1 LTFANRRSK
10 RNDFVHLSSTGNPI
24 GGFLLVD
31 GSAVAEDSAALYG
44 ALERRLA
51 ATGQAVARCNDLSR
65 LPRIFNP
72 SRHAVVIVWA
82 RADASDRVFAAMRE
96 IRCLAPVPV
105 VLVVTEGSEQLATAA
120 LRAGVADYFSP
131 PFSIDDLVESVERCV
146 ERTAAQNVGGRRV
159 SAPLSGAAVMLGES
173 QSIASL
179 RQYIMRVAAS
189 DANVLITGET
199 GTGKELAA
207 EMIHRNSPRRDQ
219 RLVSINCAAIPSGLL
234 ESELFGHE
242 RGAFTG
248 AHVAREGQLEL
259 ADGGTVFFDEIGDM
273 DAPSQAKV
281 LRVAEGKPVYR
292 VGGRRPLQM
301 KARIIAATN
310 HDLERSMH
318 DGMFRK
324 DLYFRL
330 NVARI
335 HLPPLRDRREDIPM
349 LLNHYLGELNRRF
362 HATMEGFT
370 EPAMERLI
378 AYDWPGN
385 VRELKNTLEA
395 IFISSQGS
403 WIDPSALPERVRGW
417 LQEASAAPAA
427 ERDRLISALTATNWN
442 KTRAAEKLHWS
453 RMTLYRKLAKYHLV
467 KTGASGQLVP

>member
-1 LTFANRRSK
+1 MHLPNH
-10 RNDFVHLSSTGNPI
+10 RNSTR
-24 GGFLLVD
+24 GFLLVD
-31 GSAVAEDSAALYG
+31 ASAVADDRGALYR
-44 ALERRLA
+44 AVERRLA
-51 ATGQAVARCNDLSR
+51 ANGHNVARCNDLCQLAR
-65 LPRIFNP
+65 TFNP

-82 RADASDRVFAAMRE
+82 RADASDRVFAAVRE
-96 IRCLAPVPV
+96 IRCLAPIPV
-105 VLVVTEGSEQLATAA
+105 VLVATEGSEQLATAA
-120 LRAGVADYFSP
+120 LRAGVTDYFSL
-131 PFSIDDLVESVERCV
+131 PFAIDDLVVSVDRCMERA
-146 ERTAAQNVGGRRV
+146 AAQNVGGRRV
-159 SAPLSGAAVMLGES
+159 SAPLSGAAAMLGES
-173 QSIASL
+173 ESISSL

-207 EMIHRNSPRRDQ
+207 EIIHQNSPRRDQ

-248 AHVAREGQLEL
+248 AHMAREGQLEL

-301 KARIIAATN
+301 NARLIAATN
-310 HDLERSMH
+310 HDLERSML
-318 DGMFRK
+318 DGVFRK

-349 LLNHYLGELNRRF
+349 LLDHYLGELNRRLNG
-362 HATMEGFT
+362 TMAGFT
-370 EPAMERLI
+370 SAAMDRLI

-385 VRELKNTLEA
+385 VRELKNMLES
-395 IFISSQGS
+395 IFISSAGT

-417 LQEASAAPAA
+417 LQDASGAPTA
-427 ERDRLISALTATNWN
+427 ERDQLISALTSTNWN
-442 KTRAAEKLHWS
+442 KTRAAEKLRWS
-453 RMTLYRKLAKYHLV
+453 RMTLYRKLAKYHL
-467 KTGASGQLVP
+467 KTDGSGQLLP